1 MKTFIISIKST
12 IVFSLIFISQLA
24 TGQCAMPTA
33 VTVSDLTS
41 TTATISWTASIT
53 TPGIQYR
60 YEIRTSGAPGS
71 GATGLAQSGDLP
83 VSQLFAN
90 ISELNTSTS
99 YNLYLRYQ
107 CTSAPNTF
115 SAWTAAVSFT
125 TPSLETPVANPGI
138 YVSNE
143 FFTASWIPMKGVSNY
158 RLDVSEVSDFSSFL
172 VGYEDII
179 VIPNQKLVLDL
190 LPSTNYYYRVRAQAT
205 GGIGLETSPN
215 SNVIMVTTLA
225 AASTF
230 IVWTGNGWLPE
241 IEPNIDL
248 DVIIDADYDTSIDA
262 LNYPFFEA
270 KSLSI
275 NSGSQFILGEFS
287 SLMLLNE
294 VVNNAGP
301 DGFIIEN
308 NASFVQLDDTAVNVG
323 KITVKRNSSALFRLD
338 YTMWSS
344 PTSDIAANNPQTLK
358 EFSPGTANN
367 RFYTYTTATDLYSI
381 IAAPET
387 QTFGVGIGYLIRI
400 RNNHVPY
407 VDATSVPAI
416 WQGSFVG
423 TPNNGIV
430 SVPLSTA
437 GNGYNLIGNPYP
449 SVISAEAFV
458 SNNEDNIEGTIY
470 FWRRRNNTAGTGD
483 TGSFYATYTSLGG
496 TGSAEASDT
505 SDAPNGFIQVGQGFM
520 VKAKPA
526 ATAVVFENSIR
537 EFEQFDNQ
545 FFRNSSVVNQI
556 EKHRVWLNLT
566 NTAGVFSQMLVG
578 YAEGASD
585 GFDSR
590 FDGEFIHDSD
600 VALTSLIDNKDYTIQ
615 AKALPFNDQD
625 TLPLGLKIAIAGQ
638 YSISLDNF
646 DGLFLGNQSIFLYDT
661 VSQTIHNLKESAYVF
676 AAESGIH
683 NERFQLRFTN
693 ETLGILNPNLENA
706 IVVTTKENTI
716 GVEAGNIA
724 MTGITIFDMQ
734 GRKLLALSQLNT
746 STVTIESIKKSNQVL
761 LIQINDNQNN
771 LVTKKLIF

>member
-1 MKTFIISIKST
+1 MKTFITSIKST
-12 IVFSLIFISQLA
+12 IALSLIFISQLA
-24 TGQCAMPTA
+24 TGQCEMPTA

-53 TPGIQYR
+53 TPGIHYR

-71 GATGLAQSGDLP
+71 GATGLAQSGELP
-83 VSQLFAN
+83 VSQLYAY
-90 ISELNTSTS
+90 ISELNISTS

-115 SAWTAAVSFT
+115 SAWTTAVSFT
-125 TPSLETPVANPGI
+125 TPTLETPVANPGI
-138 YVSNE
+138 YVSDE
-143 FFTASWIPMKGVSNY
+143 FFTASWIPMTGVTNY

-215 SNVIMVTTLA
+215 SNVIMITTLA

-230 IVWTGNGWLPE
+230 IVWTGNGWAPD

-262 LNYPFFEA
+262 ENYPFFEA
-270 KSLSI
+270 KSLII
-275 NSGSQFILGEFS
+275 NSGSQFILGELS

-301 DGFIIEN
+301 NGFIIEN
-308 NASFVQLDDTAVNVG
+308 NASFVQLNDTAVNVG
-323 KITVKRNSSALFRLD
+323 EITVKRNSSALFRLD

-344 PTSDIAANNPQTLK
+344 PTSDIATNSPQTLK
-358 EFSPGTANN
+358 AFSPGTTNN
-367 RFYTYTTATDLYSI
+367 RFYTYTTATDLYTT
-381 IAAPET
+381 IANPEIKS
-387 QTFGVGIGYLIRI
+387 FDAGIGYLIRI
-400 RNNHVPY
+400 ANNHVPY
-407 VDATSVPAI
+407 VDQTSVPAI

-423 TPNNGIV
+423 TPNNGII
-430 SVPLSTA
+430 SIPLSTA

-449 SVISAEAFV
+449 SVISAEDFV

-483 TGSFYATYTSLGG
+483 SGSFYATYTSLGG
-496 TGSAEASDT
+496 TSSSEASDT
-505 SDAPNGFIQVGQGFM
+505 SDAPNGFIQVGQGFL

-526 ATAVVFENSIR
+526 ATAVVFDNSMR
-537 EFEQFDNQ
+537 EFENFDNQ
-545 FFRNSSVVNQI
+545 FFRNNSIINQI
-556 EKHRVWLNLT
+556 EKHRIWLNLT
-566 NTAGVFSQMLVG
+566 NEAGVHSQLLVG

-585 GFDSR
+585 GLDNR
-590 FDGEFIHDSD
+590 FDGEFIKDSD
-600 VALTSLIDNKDYTIQ
+600 VALTSLIDNKEYTIQ

-625 TLPLGLKIAIAGQ
+625 AIPLGFKVTVSGQ
-638 YSISLDNF
+638 YTITLKDF
-646 DGLFLGNQSIFLYDT
+646 DGLFLGEQNIYLYDA
-661 VSQTIHNLKESAYVF
+661 VAQTIHNLKESAYVF
-676 AAESGIH
+676 AAESGLH
-683 NERFQLRFTN
+683 NERFELRFTN
-693 ETLGILNPNLENA
+693 ETLDLSNPNLEKA

-716 GVEAGNIA
+716 GVEAGNIV

-734 GRKLLALSQLNT
+734 GRKLLEVSQLNT
-746 STVTIESIKKSNQVL
+746 STVKIESIKKSNQVL
-761 LIQINDNQNN
+761 LIQINDDQNN